1 MGQRS
6 TIPLGYNRAPY
17 SYWTGTVRA
26 PTPEE
31 TKPGEASIRPTI
43 LVTKPL
49 ARSSLKKLELLFDV
63 RSIVNAADPDAVMAE
78 GAQTI
83 RAVAG
88 GKVSAA
94 LMEKLPRLEIIA
106 NEGVGVDT
114 TDIAAAKARGIVVTN
129 TPDVLNVAVAELTVG
144 LMLAL
149 ARTLPQADR
158 FVRDGKWND
167 GMFPLRSQLHGKTVG
182 MLGLGRIG
190 KEIARRLESFG
201 MTVVYFGRS
210 EQADQPYRYFSELVE
225 MAKASDWLVVIAP
238 ASKATDGIVSRE
250 VIEALGPAGRLVN
263 VARGS
268 LVDQSSLI
276 EALSSGRLAGAAL
289 DVFESEPGVPA
300 QLLALDNVVLSPHMG
315 SRTEEAREAMG
326 QLVID
331 NLVAHFEGGALPSRV
346 A

>member
-1 MGQRS
+1 M
-6 TIPLGYNRAPY
+6 
-17 SYWTGTVRA
+17 
-26 PTPEE
+26 
-31 TKPGEASIRPTI
+31 
-43 LVTKPL
+43 TKPL
-49 ARSSLKKLELLFDV
+49 ARNSLKELEQLFDV
-63 RSIVNAADPDAVMAE
+63 RSIVNVDDPEAVMAE
-78 GAQTI
+78 GAQSI
-83 RAVAG
+83 RAIAG

-94 LMEKLPRLEIIA
+94 MMEKLPGLEIIA

-114 TDIAAAKARGIVVTN
+114 TDIAAAKVRGIVVTN
-129 TPDVLNVAVAELTVG
+129 TPDVLNIAVAELTVG

-149 ARTLPQADR
+149 ARSLPQADR

-167 GMFPLRSQLHGKTVG
+167 GMFPLRGQLHGKTVG

-210 EQADQPYRYFSELVE
+210 EQTSQPYRYFSSLLE

-238 ASKATDGIVSRE
+238 GGKATDGIVSRA

-268 LVDQSSLI
+268 LVDQPALI

-289 DVFESEPGVPA
+289 DVFEEEPCVPA
-300 QLLALDNVVLSPHMG
+300 ELLALDNVVVSPHMG

-326 QLVID
+326 RLVID
-331 NLVAHFEGGALPSRV
+331 NLVAHFEGRPLPSRV
-346 A
+346 V